1 MFHPLSIYPRLPSMQ
16 LSVYLSILPYQYSPL
31 SYYTRKTFQILQK
44 TTNRSTPPPLSSI
57 HVARFSPLL
66 LERVRKTQRK

>member
-1 MFHPLSIYPRLPSMQ
+1 MFDPLSIYPRLPSMQ

-44 TTNRSTPPPLSSI
+44 TTNRSTPPPSI
-57 HVARFSPLL
+57 HVARFFPLL